1 MKFTLNPMGGIA
13 PRPAGNPIRSG
24 QIRTLLSIEDSIFA
38 QTIVETKVD
47 TNPGQTILQIM
58 NEQSAKHPRAF
69 K

>member
-1 MKFTLNPMGGIA
+1 MMVDKA
-13 PRPAGNPIRSG
+13 ARPAGNPVRSG
-24 QIRTLLSIEDSIFA
+24 QIRTLLSIEDTIYA

-47 TNPGQTILQIM
+47 TNPGQTVLQIM